1 MSPTD
6 SPDMQPEG
14 SDVSAPTTTVPHLD
28 DHANGNDVDNGRRPN
43 RMRAAWDALGT
54 KAYLFTVGVL
64 VVLIGF
70 GLSPYFLTSRNL
82 VAVLVTASVV
92 SILAVGQFMVIVTGG
107 IDLSVGSVAA
117 LSSVVSALALQNG
130 VPVVVAVLIGLAVGG
145 GIGLFNGLL
154 IVYGGIT
161 PFIVTLAMLSVARG
175 LAYLIQTGRFVPID
189 NQTFMSIFNGEIAS
203 VPSPVLI
210 ALVVTI
216 VAAVA
221 FAFMPFGR
229 RLYAIGANPEAA
241 RLSGLPVRRDV
252 LRAYFLSSTLAG
264 LGGMM
269 IAAQLTEGSAII
281 GNEYELNSIAAVVVG
296 GASLF
301 GGSGDPI
308 SAVVGGLI
316 IAMIL
321 NIMDLLGVQAQT
333 QLIVKGAVIVFAVLF
348 TTGRGREGV
357 LRLWA
362 LVRGRRAIRAGQE
375 RSVEA
380 P

>member
-1 MSPTD
+1 MPTRITSEQHAGD
-6 SPDMQPEG
+6 RG
-14 SDVSAPTTTVPHLD
+14 HD
-28 DHANGNDVDNGRRPN
+28 DRNETRAKLLRRV
-43 RMRAAWDALGT
+43 WDALGT
-54 KAYLFTVGVL
+54 KAYLFSVALL
-64 VVLIGF
+64 VVLIGYV
-70 GLSPYFLTSRNL
+70 LSPYFLTSRNL
-82 VAVLVTASVV
+82 VAVLITASVV

-130 VPVVVAVLIGLAVGG
+130 MPMPVAVLIGLAVGG

-161 PFIVTLAMLSVARG
+161 PFIVTLAMLSIARG

-189 NQTFMSIFNGEIAS
+189 NAAFMSVFNGEVAG

-210 ALVVTI
+210 ALVVTA
-216 VAAVA
+216 VAAVVL
-221 FAFMPFGR
+221 AFMPFGR
-229 RLYAIGANPEAA
+229 RLYAIGSNPEAA

-321 NIMDLLGVQAQT
+321 NIMDLVGVQAQT
-333 QLIVKGAVIVFAVLF
+333 QLIVKGAVIVLAVLF

-357 LRLWA
+357 RRLWT
-362 LVRGRRAIRAGQE
+362 LVRRRQPRSGRAQGGD
-375 RSVEA
+375 EA
-380 P
+380 

>member
-1 MSPTD
+1 M
-6 SPDMQPEG
+6 
-14 SDVSAPTTTVPHLD
+14 SAPTSTAVTQSEHSGGD
-28 DHANGNDVDNGRRPN
+28 RRPPG
-43 RMRAAWDALGT
+43 RVRTLWDALGT
-54 KAYLFTVGVL
+54 KAYLFSVGAL
-64 VVLIGF
+64 VVLAGW

-82 VAVLVTASVV
+82 VAVLITASVV

-130 VPVVVAVLIGLAVGG
+130 VPMVLAVVIGLVVGG
-145 GIGLFNGLL
+145 VVGLFNGIL

-175 LAYLIQTGRFVPID
+175 LAYLIQTGRFVPIEND
-189 NQTFMSIFNGEIAS
+189 SFMSVFNGDVAG

-210 ALVVTI
+210 ALVVTV
-216 VAAVA
+216 VAAGA
-221 FAFMPFGR
+221 LALMPFGR
-229 RLYAIGANPEAA
+229 RLYAIGSNPEAA

-333 QLIVKGAVIVFAVLF
+333 QLIVKGAVIVLAVLF
-348 TTGRGREGV
+348 TTGRGREGIR
-357 LRLWA
+357 RLWT
-362 LVRGRRAIRAGQE
+362 LVRGRRTAHSQGEPAGE
-375 RSVEA
+375 SA
-380 P
+380 

>member
-1 MSPTD
+1 MSRVDPDNLHQEGTGMAEPATISPPPAGD
-6 SPDMQPEG
+6 STG
-14 SDVSAPTTTVPHLD
+14 STRP
-28 DHANGNDVDNGRRPN
+28 PN
-43 RMRAAWDALGT
+43 RLRVLWAALGT
-54 KAYLFTVGVL
+54 KAYLFTVGLL
-64 VVLIGF
+64 VVLVGF

-82 VAVLVTASVV
+82 VAVLITASVV

-130 VPVVVAVLIGLAVGG
+130 VPMLLAVLIGLAVGG
-145 GIGLFNGLL
+145 IIGLFNGLL

-189 NQTFMSIFNGEIAS
+189 NQAFMSVFNGEILG
-203 VPSPVLI
+203 VPSSVVIAVL
-210 ALVVTI
+210 VTV

-221 FAFMPFGR
+221 LAFMPFGR

-301 GGSGDPI
+301 GGSGDPV

-333 QLIVKGAVIVFAVLF
+333 QLIVKGAVIVLAVLF

-357 LRLWA
+357 SRLWNA
-362 LVRGRRAIRAGQE
+362 MRHRTSPARAT
-375 RSVEA
+375 
-380 P
+380 